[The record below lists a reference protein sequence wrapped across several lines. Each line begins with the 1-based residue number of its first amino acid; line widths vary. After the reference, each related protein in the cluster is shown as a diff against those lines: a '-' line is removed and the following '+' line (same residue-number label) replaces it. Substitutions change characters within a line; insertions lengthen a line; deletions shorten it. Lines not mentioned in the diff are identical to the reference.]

1 MSYDSRTHR
10 GLQEMIDLC
19 SAEIKRVSPPA
30 LWVASRFPTL
40 IKRKGGSRPQ
50 PILAWD
56 TKEVLLP
63 PAPSYWVARSRTLSQ
78 MAKRAKLQCW
88 MLRCQSAPEYHP
100 LRHQAGGAQ
109 PDPFGNVRWA
119 AIAVATP
126 AAGPRPNRRVSW
138 VFWPKQASVNG
149 HLVGSRLLSRKSA
162 NADTAVS
169 N

>member
-1 MSYDSRTHR
+1 
-10 GLQEMIDLC
+10 MIDLC
-19 SAEIKRVSPPA
+19 IAEIKRVSPPSPMGCITIPHSYKA
-30 LWVASRFPTL
+30 Q
-40 IKRKGGSRPQ
+40 GGQQAAARSLPGH
-50 PILAWD
+50 

-63 PAPSYWVARSRTLSQ
+63 AAPSYWVARSRTLSQ

-100 LRHQAGGAQ
+100 LRHRAGGAQ

-138 VFWPKQASVNG
+138 VFWTKQASVNG
-149 HLVGSRLLSRKSA
+149 HLVGSRLLSRGTV